1 MLCRMCPR
9 RCSAERNIDS
19 NTNGYCGMPLYPVVA
34 RASLHF
40 GEEPCISGTR
50 GSGTVFFSGCSLK
63 CVYCQNEPISHNGF
77 GKTVTP
83 KRLAE
88 IFLELENKGAH
99 NINLVNPTHFIYSI
113 KEALKIYKP
122 KIPLVYN
129 SSGYD
134 LPEIIK
140 ENLFDIYLF
149 DLKYKQRE
157 KSLRYSLCEDY
168 FEYASKSIKTA
179 YELNENAV
187 FNDNGIMQKG
197 IILRHLILP
206 MCTNEAKSIIDWF
219 SENTPNAYLS
229 LMSQYTPMAKAEKF
243 KEINRK
249 ITQREYDKV
258 VNYAIEKNIQN
269 VYIQEMTSAEKS
281 YIPDFDLSGV

>member
-1 MLCRMCPR
+1 
-9 RCSAERNIDS
+9 
-19 NTNGYCGMPLYPVVA
+19 MPLYPVIA

-140 ENLFDIYLF
+140 ENIFDIYLF
-149 DLKYKQRE
+149 DLKYIKKE

-179 YELNENAV
+179 YELNKNAV
-187 FNDNGIMQKG
+187 FNDKGIMQKG
-197 IILRHLILP
+197 IVVRHLILP
-206 MCTNEAKSIIDWF
+206 MGTNEAKSVVDWF

-229 LMSQYTPMAKAEKF
+229 LMSQYTPMAKAHDF

-249 ITQREYDKV
+249 ITKREYEKIVDYV
-258 VNYAIEKNIQN
+258 IEKDIKN
-269 VYIQEMTSAEKS
+269 VYIQENSSAEKS
-281 YIPDFDLSGV
+281 YIPDFDMSGV